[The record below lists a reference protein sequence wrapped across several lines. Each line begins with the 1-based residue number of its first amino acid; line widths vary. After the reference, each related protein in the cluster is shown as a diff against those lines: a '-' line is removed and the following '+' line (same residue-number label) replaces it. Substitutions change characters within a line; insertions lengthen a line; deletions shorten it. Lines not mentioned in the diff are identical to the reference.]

1 MVVKILSVLDENE
14 PVYIEELVKGC
25 IGDTAGKLFIKFIK
39 DDKGLEVDIP
49 GFVGKESEFRL
60 PYPDRHDHVSQVMAS
75 MVYFLENDPKKYM
88 ELWVQVINVL
98 HNKNNAYGSYASYDN
113 LIMKYLF
120 SNIKHLLD
128 SKTLDPKDIREF
140 SKKIPCYNLLNIIAL
155 EKFSDRYI

>member
-49 GFVGKESEFRL
+49 GFVGKEKEFRL

-75 MVYFLENDPKKYM
+75 MVYFLEHDPKKYM
-88 ELWVQVINVL
+88 ELWIQVINVL
-98 HNKNNAYGSYASYDN
+98 HNKNNTYGSYASYDN

-140 SKKIPCYNLLNIIAL
+140 SKRIPCYNLLNIIAL